1 MNGLSS
7 KEEYTAL
14 QGASASCRA
23 LFLHSKGNRYQILLY
38 RSSFAMHDM
47 PEDDGLLGRRPF
59 IIAGLPMY
67 NEEETIGTVV
77 TRALRHVDAVI
88 CIDDGSSDSS
98 ARIAEACGAIVVRH
112 RVNRGYGG
120 ALKTMFVKA
129 SEMDVDALVMLDSDG
144 QHQTEDI
151 PRLLAPILSG
161 QADFAI
167 GSRFVEGGGGT
178 DMPAYR
184 RLGIKVITA
193 ASNLSSDLDIK
204 DTQSGFRAFSR
215 KALDRLR
222 FDAEGMELSLEML
235 EDAHDKQLVITEVPT
250 IIRYD
255 VPKGSNFT
263 AVSHGFTVM
272 TWALLSLSQKKP
284 LLVLGIPGFGLLAAG
299 AAMGMRTAQG
309 FTTQI
314 DTVIG
319 DGMSAIWIGVLG
331 LSLMATG
338 LVLQSA
344 RGLLRHLLVREFG
357 LD

>member
-1 MNGLSS
+1 MRRFATTNMENASS
-7 KEEYTAL
+7 DKI
-14 QGASASCRA
+14 R
-23 LFLHSKGNRYQILLY
+23 IV
-38 RSSFAMHDM
+38 
-47 PEDDGLLGRRPF
+47 
-59 IIAGLPMY
+59 AGLPMY

-77 TRALRHVDAVI
+77 TMALRYVDAVI

-98 ARIAEACGAIVVRH
+98 ARIAEKCGAIVIRH

-120 ALKTMFVKA
+120 ALKTLFIKA
-129 SEMDVDALVMLDSDG
+129 KEINADALVVLDSDG
-144 QHQTEDI
+144 QHETSDI
-151 PRLLAPILSG
+151 PKLLEPIMSG
-161 QADFAI
+161 QADFTI
-167 GSRFVEGGGGT
+167 GSRFINGGGGT

-193 ASNLSSDLDIK
+193 ASNLSSDLGIK

-215 KALDRLR
+215 SAIERLR

-235 EDAHDKQLVITEVPT
+235 EDAHDKNLRIQEVPT

-263 AVSHGFTVM
+263 AVSHGFTVLS
-272 TWALLSLSQKKP
+272 WALLSLSQKKP
-284 LLVLGIPGFGLLAAG
+284 LLVLGIPGLGLLATG
-299 AAMGMRTAQG
+299 AAMGLNLAQG
-309 FTTQI
+309 VTGQI
-314 DTVIG
+314 DNYIG
-319 DGMSAIWIGVLG
+319 TGLSAVWIGVLG

-344 RGLLRHLLVREFG
+344 RGFLKHLLVKEFG